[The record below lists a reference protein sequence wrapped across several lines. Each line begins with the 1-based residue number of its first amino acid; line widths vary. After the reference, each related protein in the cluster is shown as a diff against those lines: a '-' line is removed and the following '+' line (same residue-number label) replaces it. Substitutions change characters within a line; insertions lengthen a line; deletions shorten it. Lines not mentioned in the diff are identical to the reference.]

1 MEEVVVRARR
11 PGFSSNAPRGGGG
24 GGGISGSGFNTSNYF
39 GGDPSFLSSEA
50 LLEDFDPTPDFSDR
64 RRLRDRIADRVNQAR
79 ENYPIATKAIE
90 LAAGSTALG
99 QAVGGINLAK
109 KVVNKMQDKE
119 KKAMGGMMYNKGS
132 LVGNQSLLDKNDDGK
147 ISGED
152 FKMLREKKIFGG
164 LLRLSSVGARKAGK
178 LLLDDATKDVKKI
191 SKDLPSASQQK
202 SIKDQLS
209 NTEDGVRAAQ
219 TENKYHIQTLED
231 FFSGEPKLEK
241 AIKQLRKQIYSKVE
255 DKDIADDIYA
265 TKLLE
270 LESKYSKQYKRLTND
285 AAREVLEKQEREFQD
300 SSLMIPPEMLR
311 EKKVIGGIL
320 NVTRVGSK
328 ALARSLL
335 SDATKEVRDTVKKL
349 PSVNKQNEIK
359 NKYEVDKGD
368 IDRAFDIKESINEE
382 RQLLEMDIDTLEN
395 FFSGETQLDKAI
407 KQLKK
412 KIYRKIKNKDVANEV
427 YASKLEELQQSIL
440 SNPSYKKMIKEEQ
453 GKIKGYL
460 DDNPE
465 LTMKT
470 VLDDAEM
477 DFLDPES
484 DLLGGMSSSRKA
496 KREVA
501 KKERQRERERN
512 MEPIIPFN
520 KGGRVEYQEG
530 SLMMPPEMESKMPL
544 DTYPNIPPEEM
555 AEAEAS
561 QLPDAEM
568 EDQYMN
574 FVLDQS
580 LDDDEQS
587 YLMNALETDPKLSQI
602 FDKVITTASEF
613 TGAGEVE
620 GPGTGVSDSIPA
632 RLSDGEFVFTKKAT
646 DQIGADNLQ
655 MMMDDAERAF
665 DGGMMREPKRM
676 GSMIMKDEDPDLM
689 EAMSNEDI
697 NRQMLMSNRAPSLLG
712 TN

>member
-11 PGFSSNAPRGGGG
+11 PGFSSNAPRGG

-132 LVGNQSLLDKNDDGK
+132 LVGNQSLLDKNNDGD
-147 ISGED
+147 ITGED

-164 LLRLSSVGARKAGK
+164 LLRLSSAGAKKAGK
-178 LLLDDATKDVKKI
+178 LLLNDATKDIKKI

-202 SIKDQLS
+202 SIKDQYS
-209 NTEDGVRAAQ
+209 IRQDQKDQGFEDAAKEEILAQ
-219 TENKYHIQTLED
+219 QIENKYHIQTLED

-241 AIKQLRKQIYSKVE
+241 AIKQLRKQIYSKVK
-255 DKDIADDIYA
+255 DKDVADDIYA
-265 TKLLE
+265 ARLLE
-270 LESKYSKQYKRLTND
+270 LELKYAKRYKQITND
-285 AAREVLEKQEREFQD
+285 SSTEFLERQEQMADFEMPKSLLAAERRAIQDYELELGEVDDITARAMDEETYFID
-300 SSLMIPPEMLR
+300 TPEQRL
-311 EKKVIGGIL
+311 G
-320 NVTRVGSK
+320 
-328 ALARSLL
+328 RSLSPQTL
-335 SDATKEVRDTVKKL
+335 RKRDLDPRFEEFGAFKEDLEPLTETQKRRNAKKM
-349 PSVNKQNEIK
+349 ERIK
-359 NKYEVDKGD
+359 NEG
-368 IDRAFDIKESINEE
+368 
-382 RQLLEMDIDTLEN
+382 
-395 FFSGETQLDKAI
+395 
-407 KQLKK
+407 
-412 KIYRKIKNKDVANEV
+412 
-427 YASKLEELQQSIL
+427 
-440 SNPSYKKMIKEEQ
+440 
-453 GKIKGYL
+453 
-460 DDNPE
+460 
-465 LTMKT
+465 
-470 VLDDAEM
+470 
-477 DFLDPES
+477 
-484 DLLGGMSSSRKA
+484 
-496 KREVA
+496 
-501 KKERQRERERN
+501 
-512 MEPIIPFN
+512 IPFN

-530 SLMMPPEMESKMPL
+530 SLMVPPEMESDMPV

-646 DQIGADNLQ
+646 DQMGADNLQ

-665 DGGMMREPKRM
+665 DGGMMRSPKQEGGM
-676 GSMIMKDEDPDLM
+676 MYKQKDEDPLAYEKIAQD
-689 EAMSNEDI
+689 EIKKN
-697 NRQMLMSNRAPSLLG
+697 MLRANRAPSLLG
-712 TN
+712 GN

>member
-11 PGFSSNAPRGGGG
+11 PGFSSNAPRGG

-132 LVGNQSLLDKNDDGK
+132 LVGNQSLLDKNNDGD
-147 ISGED
+147 ITGED

-164 LLRLSSVGARKAGK
+164 LLRLSSAGAKKAGK
-178 LLLDDATKDVKKI
+178 LLLNDATKDIKKI

-202 SIKDQLS
+202 SIKDQYS
-209 NTEDGVRAAQ
+209 IRQDQKDQGFEDAAKEEILAQ
-219 TENKYHIQTLED
+219 QIENKYHIQTLED

-241 AIKQLRKQIYSKVE
+241 AIKQLRKQIYSKVK
-255 DKDIADDIYA
+255 DKDVADDIYA
-265 TKLLE
+265 ARLLE
-270 LESKYSKQYKRLTND
+270 LELKYAKRYKQITND
-285 AAREVLEKQEREFQD
+285 SSTEFLERQEQMADFEMPKSLLAAERRAIQDYELELGEVDDITARAMDEETYFID
-300 SSLMIPPEMLR
+300 TPEQRL
-311 EKKVIGGIL
+311 G
-320 NVTRVGSK
+320 
-328 ALARSLL
+328 RSLSPQTL
-335 SDATKEVRDTVKKL
+335 RKRDLDPRFEEFGAFKEDLEPLTETQKRRNAKKM
-349 PSVNKQNEIK
+349 ERIK
-359 NKYEVDKGD
+359 NEG
-368 IDRAFDIKESINEE
+368 
-382 RQLLEMDIDTLEN
+382 
-395 FFSGETQLDKAI
+395 
-407 KQLKK
+407 
-412 KIYRKIKNKDVANEV
+412 
-427 YASKLEELQQSIL
+427 
-440 SNPSYKKMIKEEQ
+440 
-453 GKIKGYL
+453 
-460 DDNPE
+460 
-465 LTMKT
+465 
-470 VLDDAEM
+470 
-477 DFLDPES
+477 
-484 DLLGGMSSSRKA
+484 
-496 KREVA
+496 
-501 KKERQRERERN
+501 
-512 MEPIIPFN
+512 IPFN

-530 SLMMPPEMESKMPL
+530 SLMVPPEMESDMPV

-568 EDQYMN
+568 EDKYMD

-646 DQIGADNLQ
+646 DQMGADNLQ

-665 DGGMMREPKRM
+665 DGGMMRSPKQEGGM
-676 GSMIMKDEDPDLM
+676 MYKQKDEDPLAYEKIAQD
-689 EAMSNEDI
+689 EIKKN
-697 NRQMLMSNRAPSLLG
+697 MLRANRAPSLLG
-712 TN
+712 GN